1 MLLLID
7 IDGKIWKIKVYG
19 MNKIIVDILK
29 VNVYGVVKFF
39 KGINEGDIVRLEGKV
54 DFFIGV
60 DCCIL
65 LFEKID

>member
-1 MLLLID
+1 
-7 IDGKIWKIKVYG
+7 

-65 LFEKID
+65 LFEKIDQIGNF